1 METCIDLYHIYIVK
15 SIMVVVILEE
25 KKRELVIS

>member
-1 METCIDLYHIYIVK
+1 METCIDMYHIYIVK

>member
-1 METCIDLYHIYIVK
+1 METCIDLYYIYIVK